1 MRISDWSS
9 DVCSS
14 ALTSA
19 PDLIVTGAI
28 GAKGG
33 SGEGHAA
40 RAIDI
45 AAGATVTH
53 LTNSGAI
60 TASTSGK
67 GVATAIHDGAGG
79 LSLIENSGAIGA
91 SASDTTAQA
100 IAIDLTANNPGATIK
115 QHLCEEGAAPATE
128 RSEARRVGEE
138 DVGTGGTGW

>member
-91 SASDTTAQA
+91 SASDTT
-100 IAIDLTANNPGATIK
+100 DRKSVVSGK
-115 QHLCEEGAAPATE
+115 
-128 RSEARRVGEE
+128 RVSVRVGP
-138 DVGTGGTGW
+138 GGRRCTKKKTTQ

>member
-14 ALTSA
+14 
-19 PDLIVTGAI
+19 DL
-28 GAKGG
+28 

-91 SASDTTAQA
+91 SAFDTTSQA
-100 IAIDLTANNPGATIK
+100 IAIDLTANNHGATTN
-115 QHLCEEGAAPATE
+115 HLLGEEGAAP
-128 RSEARRVGEE
+128 RSEEHTSDLQSLMRRSYAVSCWK
-138 DVGTGGTGW
+138 TKN

>member
-1 MRISDWSS
+1 MPIAAQGQANATALRIGTG
-9 DVCSS
+9 
-14 ALTSA
+14 TSA

-67 GVATAIHDGAGG
+67 GVATAIPDGAGG
-79 LSLIENSGAIGA
+79 LSPIANSGAIGA
-91 SASDTTAQA
+91 SAPTRS
-100 IAIDLTANNPGATIK
+100 G
-115 QHLCEEGAAPATE
+115 E
-128 RSEARRVGEE
+128 RC
-138 DVGTGGTGW
+138 GGNEWSKHGRFR

>member
-14 ALTSA
+14 DLANATALRIGTVTSA

-91 SASDTTAQA
+91 SASDTTAPA
-100 IAIDLTANNPGATIK
+100 IAH
-115 QHLCEEGAAPATE
+115 HL
-128 RSEARRVGEE
+128 
-138 DVGTGGTGW
+138 

>member
-1 MRISDWSS
+1 MSDWSS

-14 ALTSA
+14 DLGTIAAQGQANATALRIGTGTAA

-33 SGEGHAA
+33 SGEGHEA

-60 TASTSGK
+60 TTTTRGK
-67 GVATAIHDGAGG
+67 GGAAAIYVRAGG
-79 LSLIENSGAIGA
+79 PPQTENSAVQRA
-91 SASDTTAQA
+91 SAYDHTAQA
-100 IAIDLTANNPGATIK
+100 STLDLPEKG
-115 QHLCEEGAAPATE
+115 QEED
-128 RSEARRVGEE
+128 GEE
-138 DVGTGGTGW
+138 RWTRGYK

>member
-1 MRISDWSS
+1 MPIAAQGQANATALRIGTG
-9 DVCSS
+9 
-14 ALTSA
+14 TSA

-67 GVATAIHDGAGG
+67 GVARSEEHTSELQSLMRNSYAV
-79 LSLIENSGAIGA
+79 LSLKEKKE
-91 SASDTTAQA
+91 T
-100 IAIDLTANNPGATIK
+100 
-115 QHLCEEGAAPATE
+115 
-128 RSEARRVGEE
+128 
-138 DVGTGGTGW
+138 